1 MTMRKIAT
9 FILSALLLCTP
20 VFAEEAPYDD
30 RQELYDCYTDE
41 YLEYLKHPEDFTLI
55 PDKMKYVIDDRPVSA
70 VAALPAKYDSRTTA
84 PFKMS
89 YPSVR
94 DQGHN
99 GNCWAYA
106 ATAASEFSAIKN
118 NGKSFANNSSL
129 WSEVHMAA
137 AMYNTTNPEY
147 KKYTDFHFYASDTI
161 YDPEGGNR
169 EMAAAY
175 LSRGQATGPILDS
188 QYPMKTYTAYK
199 NGGFYDYKTIF
210 DFGTAD
216 RQLTLENAMY
226 LTQFVGSSKLDITY
240 DANNNVKSVK
250 SVPNTEVINR
260 IKQAVMDYGAV
271 DVAYCDDPNPAY
283 YNESKAA
290 YSSSWKDIIMNNEV
304 DYDSLFSDDDTGYSL
319 LYYTNH
325 GVAIV
330 GWDDNYPASNFA
342 SSVGSYDSAT
352 GKVTPVNGA
361 WIIKNSWGSDWGDN
375 GYGYISYMDP
385 TIGSTATVY
394 KYKNDAPSSI
404 KEYNMAGSDLGYA
417 YNLLNGIIY
426 ASRFK
431 ANGTEELDGIGLE
444 VNSNLEEYEVI
455 VKSGVSE
462 DMPEEIPH
470 NKFSDD
476 PDIVMLKD
484 PESGAAVS
492 KVIFPYPGYYYLEFA
507 EPQFVS
513 GNFDI
518 IIRQHCP
525 DKIKQS
531 NLVPYAGKV
540 VSNNSSEVDPMGNNE
555 PVAGV
560 SFVYENNW
568 FNYRWKDT
576 FEEPMNVTYN
586 GVPSKIYF
594 NWTVK
599 AYMGGAAPPNELTI
613 SDYANGAAR
622 LYTPESS
629 GGRSV
634 YLIVAKY
641 DSRGALVDVDSDMV
655 TLKAGTKSYK
665 TEKSLS
671 AAEPGESL
679 QIMVWDD
686 LDNIEPLC
694 AAEKVYAQ

>member
-1 MTMRKIAT
+1 MTMRKFTA

-30 RQELYDCYTDE
+30 PQDIYDCYTDE

-55 PDKMKYVIDDRPVSA
+55 PDKMKYVIEDRPVSA
-70 VAALPAKYDSRTTA
+70 AAALPAKYDSRTTA
-84 PFKMS
+84 PFKMAC
-89 YPSVR
+89 PSVR
-94 DQGHN
+94 DQGLN
-99 GNCWAYA
+99 GDCWAYA

-129 WSEVHMAA
+129 WSESHMAA
-137 AMYNTTNPEY
+137 AMYNTANPEY
-147 KKYTDFHFYASDTI
+147 KIYTDRSSS
-161 YDPEGGNR
+161 GGNR
-169 EMAAAY
+169 GMAVTY

-188 QYPMKTYTAYK
+188 QYPMKTYLAYK
-199 NGGFYDYKTIF
+199 RGGFYDYKTIF
-210 DFGTAD
+210 DFGTANK
-216 RQLTLENAMY
+216 QLNLESAMY
-226 LTQFVGSSKLDITY
+226 LSQSVGSSKLDITY

-250 SVPNTEVINR
+250 SVLNTEVINR

-271 DVAYCDDPNPAY
+271 DVAYCDDSSHTY
-283 YNESKAA
+283 YNKSKAA
-290 YSSSWKDIIMNNEV
+290 YSSSWKDIIMDNKVNYNRLYGER
-304 DYDSLFSDDDTGYSL
+304 DGYRL

-325 GVAIV
+325 EVAIV

-342 SSVGSYDSAT
+342 SSVGSYDSTT

-361 WIIKNSWGSDWGDN
+361 WIIKNSWGSSWGDN

-385 TIGSTATVY
+385 TIGESATVY
-394 KYKNDAPSSI
+394 KYKNDAPSSV
-404 KEYNMAGSDLGYA
+404 KEYNMAGSDSGYP
-417 YNLLNGIIY
+417 YDLSDGIIY

-431 ANGTEELDGIGLE
+431 ANGTEELSGIGLE
-444 VNSNLEEYEVI
+444 VNNNSEEYEII
-455 VKSGVSE
+455 VKSGVSG
-462 DMPEEIPH
+462 DKPEVIPSY
-470 NKFSDD
+470 KFSDD
-476 PDIVMLKD
+476 SDIVMLKD

-492 KVIFPYPGYYYLEFA
+492 KVVFPYPGYYCLEFA
-507 EPQFVS
+507 EPLFVS

-518 IIRQHCP
+518 IIRQRCP
-525 DKIKQS
+525 DKTNQS
-531 NLVPYAGKV
+531 NTVPYAGKV
-540 VSNNSSEVDPMGNNE
+540 VSNNSSEIDPLGNNE

-568 FNYRWKDT
+568 YYRWSDT
-576 FEEPMNVTYN
+576 VEEPMDLIYN
-586 GVPSKIYF
+586 GVRSKLYF

-599 AYMGGAAPPNELTI
+599 AYMGAAAPPNELTI

-641 DSRGALVDVDSDMV
+641 DSRGALVDIDSDTI
-655 TLKAGTKSYK
+655 TLESGTKSYK

-679 QIMVWDD
+679 KIMVWDD
-686 LDNIEPLC
+686 LDSVEPLC
-694 AAEKVYAQ
+694 AAEKAYAQ